1 MTKVNLFLDMDGV
14 LAEQRND
21 LVNYMY
27 DKNFFL
33 NLPPVTNMIGVAKK
47 LTEQVYYVYI
57 LSTIIGNEYC
67 EKEKG
72 LWLDK
77 HLPEMKINN
86 RIFVPSG
93 IEKSDFVRQN
103 VDIGKNTVNVLI
115 DDFTENLLTW
125 DVVGALPIKVLNG
138 LNNNYGTWLN
148 NGGLYINA
156 NDEINYNVNIIKKMI
171 CMKQMEL
178 LDKAL

>member
-33 NLPPVTNMIGVAKK
+33 SLPPVTNMIEVAKK
-47 LTEQVYYVYI
+47 LTEQIYDVYI
-57 LSTIIGNEYC
+57 LSTVVGNEYC

-77 HLPEMKINN
+77 YLPEIKVSN

-93 IEKSDFVRQN
+93 IEKSDFVRKN
-103 VDIGKNTVNVLI
+103 VDIGENTVNVLI
-115 DDFTENLLTW
+115 DDFT
-125 DVVGALPIKVLNG
+125 
-138 LNNNYGTWLN
+138 LNNEECPHFKLQLS
-148 NGGLYINA
+148 GG
-156 NDEINYNVNIIKKMI
+156 
-171 CMKQMEL
+171 
-178 LDKAL
+178 